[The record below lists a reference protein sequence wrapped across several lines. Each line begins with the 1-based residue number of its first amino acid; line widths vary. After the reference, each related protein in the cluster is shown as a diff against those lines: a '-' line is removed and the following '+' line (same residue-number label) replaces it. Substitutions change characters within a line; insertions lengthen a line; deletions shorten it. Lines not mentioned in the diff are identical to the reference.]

1 MKSLS
6 RSFGVLVLFKGMM
19 GALTNI
25 DQEGF
30 ASTAFHSFPSKLDW
44 DSYSGDYGPN
54 FFGHS
59 INTATYVIHHDE
71 FGWQAFGGNIEV
83 EGGIVKVLPL
93 DSFRKRVFIAPLGLW
108 LTLDAGTFE
117 AIKIDTVNKIVEL
130 GFSPSTPFTQFARLR
145 IEHTSKID
153 DVGEFNLKGLS
164 EKKRGAFVIPL
175 NSGMTWVR
183 LK

>member
-1 MKSLS
+1 
-6 RSFGVLVLFKGMM
+6 MM

-30 ASTAFHSFPSKLDW
+30 ASAAFHSFPSMLDW

-59 INTATYVIHHDE
+59 INTATYVIYHDE

-83 EGGIVKVLPL
+83 EGDIVKVLPL

-117 AIKIDTVNKIVEL
+117 AIQINTVDRIAEI
-130 GFSPSTPFTQFARLR
+130 GFSPSTSYTQSARLR
-145 IEHTSKID
+145 IEQPSKIAD
-153 DVGEFNLKGLS
+153 FGEFKLEGEL
-164 EKKRGAFVIPL
+164 EKERGAFVIPL
-175 NSGMTWVR
+175 DSGMTWVR
-183 LK
+183 LTGKK